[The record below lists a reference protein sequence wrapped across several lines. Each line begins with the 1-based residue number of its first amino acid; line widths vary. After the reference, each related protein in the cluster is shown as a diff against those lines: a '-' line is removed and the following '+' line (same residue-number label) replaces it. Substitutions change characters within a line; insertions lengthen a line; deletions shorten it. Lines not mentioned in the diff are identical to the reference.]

1 MKIIDAHV
9 HIYPPEFERD
19 RDKIAESEPWF
30 AELTSSK
37 VHKWGTAEELI
48 AEMDKNGIDSA
59 FATSFA
65 FCDIGL
71 CRTANDYVLDAA
83 KRWPG
88 RIHPLAVV
96 PLRRGMEEEI
106 ARCADA
112 GAAGIGE
119 LFPDGQEFDITSES
133 ETWRLV
139 QACRERDLFIMFHT
153 AEQTGHDYAG
163 KGSTGAREAAAF
175 CLNHP
180 ELKTIFAHFG
190 GGLWASEPMPEME
203 LTLKDAYYDT
213 AAWPWL
219 YSACVLDAACAAGA
233 EDKILFGSDWPILS
247 FQRYEKLFAETKL
260 SKEQKEKI
268 LFKNAEKFLRSCS
281 KI

>member
-9 HIYPPEFERD
+9 HIYPPEFQSDRD
-19 RDKIAESEPWF
+19 RIAESEPWF

-48 AEMDKNGIDSA
+48 AGMDEFGIDSA
-59 FATSFA
+59 FVTSFA
-65 FCDIGL
+65 FNDIGL
-71 CRTANDYVLDAA
+71 CRAANDYVLDAA
-83 KRWPG
+83 KRWPE

-96 PLRRGMEEEI
+96 PLCRGMIEEI

-112 GAAGIGE
+112 GAVGIGE
-119 LFPDGQEFDITSES
+119 LFPDGQGFDITNES
-133 ETWRLV
+133 ETRPLV

-153 AEQTGHDYAG
+153 AEQIGHRYAG

-175 CLNHP
+175 CVSHP
-180 ELKTIFAHFG
+180 EIKTVFAHFG
-190 GGLWASEPMPEME
+190 GGLWAFEPMPEME

-219 YSACVLDAACAAGA
+219 YGAHVLDAACAAGA

-247 FQRYEKLFAETKL
+247 FPRYEKLFAGTGL
-260 SKEQKEKI
+260 SEEQKEKI
-268 LFKNAEKFLRSCS
+268 LFKNAEKLLNSC
-281 KI
+281 KK